1 MIPPQIG
8 AGMEED
14 ELLTLDYESL
24 EHGQEEKEDVVG
36 PSGELPADP
45 PQ

>member
-14 ELLTLDYESL
+14 ELVTLDYESL
-24 EHGQEEKEDVVG
+24 EHGQEEQDVVG
-36 PSGELPADP
+36 PSRELPTDP